1 MRGMGRPISLAL
13 VLVCAWSLGAGAQ
26 KPQLADI
33 LKAAGAY
40 LTDYSEKLAV
50 TAEEDYI
57 QRDLTTSSAPR
68 RLQSDIVL
76 VGIGNGVVIG
86 HRDTFAVDATKIR
99 ERDERMLKLFRTP
112 TPAAG
117 QEPAKAMEDE
127 SAHHYLSPNLRTIDA
142 PGLAFEFLREANQP
156 HSEFGIESVKS
167 MDGAQVAIVKFTER
181 PTSRILPT
189 PEGSK
194 TSGKFWIDVAT
205 GAVRQTELTVDHREF
220 FRFHIATKFANDAAV
235 GAWVPVDVLQDVDIR
250 TPTKNAHSNM
260 GAGGQLGSRR
270 SFEGRIKYSKY
281 RRLSDP
287 KM

>member
-1 MRGMGRPISLAL
+1 MARPIPLAL
-13 VLVCAWSLGAGAQ
+13 ALVCAWPLAAGAQ

-40 LTDYSEKLAV
+40 LSEYSQTLAV
-50 TAEEDYI
+50 TAEEDYV
-57 QRDLTTSSAPR
+57 QRDTTTSSAPR

-86 HRDTFAVDATKIR
+86 HRDTFAVDSTKIR
-99 ERDERMLKLFRTP
+99 ERDERLLKLFRTG

-117 QEPAKAMEDE
+117 QEPAKAMEED
-127 SAHHYLSPNLRTIDA
+127 SAHYYLSPNLRTLDA
-142 PGLAFEFLREANQP
+142 PGLALEFLREANQP
-156 HSEFGIESVKS
+156 NSEFGIESIKS
-167 MDGAQVAIVKFTER
+167 LDGAQVAIVKFTER
-181 PTSRILPT
+181 PASRILPT
-189 PEGSK
+189 PEGAK

-205 GAVRQTELTVDHREF
+205 GVVRQTDLTVDHREY
-220 FRFHIATKFANDAAV
+220 FRFHIATKFANDATV
-235 GAWVPVDVLQDVDIR
+235 GAWVPVEVLQDVDVR
-250 TPTKNAHSNM
+250 TPTNNAHSNM

-281 RRLSDP
+281 RRLAES